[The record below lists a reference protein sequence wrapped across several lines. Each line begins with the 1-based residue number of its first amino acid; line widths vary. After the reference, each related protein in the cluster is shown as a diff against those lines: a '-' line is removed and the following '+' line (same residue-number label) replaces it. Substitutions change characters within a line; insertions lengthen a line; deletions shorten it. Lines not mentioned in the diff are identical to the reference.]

1 MKYSKEFKIGLFA
14 VLVGTVAFLLLN
26 YLRGNDIFN
35 REQEYIGYFDNIETL
50 TVSAPVLVKGYKA
63 GQVTE
68 IEYQTEEGN
77 FRVCCSVKKDF
88 RVPVDSRLVLFSTSI
103 MGGKGI
109 EVQMGSSDQIAEDE
123 AVLETGSVADLLTSL
138 GNNIGPVME
147 NLASVMDSLKVTV
160 AGVNRLLC
168 EENRKSVERT
178 LASLDRTIASA
189 SSLMNSL
196 NGKSAELESFIDNL
210 KIMSDKL
217 APVMDKVDS
226 TVGNLNTITASLGE
240 ADIKAMV
247 ESANSLLDR
256 IQDPDGTLGRLM
268 KDDSVYDSVDE
279 LVSDLDK
286 LIKAIQENPK
296 KYMKISVF

>member
-1 MKYSKEFKIGLFA
+1 MKFSKEFRIGFFA
-14 VLVGTVAFLLLN
+14 IVVGTVAFFLLN

-50 TVSAPVLVKGYKA
+50 TVSAPVMIKGYKA
-63 GQVTE
+63 GQVTD

-77 FRVCCSVKKDF
+77 FKVCCSVRRDF

-109 EVQMGSSDQIAEDE
+109 EVQMGTSDQIAKEDT
-123 AVLETGSVADLLTSL
+123 VLETGSVADLLTSL

-147 NLASVMDSLKVTV
+147 NLTSVMDSLKVTV

-168 EENRKSVERT
+168 EENRKAVERT
-178 LASLDRTIASA
+178 LASLDRTVANASA
-189 SSLMNSL
+189 LMASI

-210 KIMSDKL
+210 NSLSGKLTPIMEK
-217 APVMDKVDS
+217 ADS
-226 TVGNLNTITASLGE
+226 AMGSLNTIAANLSE
-240 ADIKAMV
+240 ADIKALV
-247 ESANSLLDR
+247 ESANSLLENV
-256 IQDPDGTLGRLM
+256 QDPDGTLGRLL
-268 KDDSVYDSVDE
+268 KDGSVYDSVEE
-279 LVSDLDK
+279 LVNDLDR

>member
-1 MKYSKEFKIGLFA
+1 MKFSKEFRIGFFA
-14 VLVGTVAFLLLN
+14 IVVGTVAFFLLN

-50 TVSAPVLVKGYKA
+50 TVSAPVMIKGYKA
-63 GQVTE
+63 GQVTD

-77 FRVCCSVKKDF
+77 FKVCCSVSRDF

-109 EVQMGSSDQIAEDE
+109 EVQMGTSDQIAEEDT
-123 AVLETGSVADLLTSL
+123 VLETGSVADLLTSL

-147 NLASVMDSLKVTV
+147 NLASVMDSLRITV

-168 EENRKSVERT
+168 EENRKTVERT
-178 LASLDRTIASA
+178 LASLDRTVASA
-189 SSLMNSL
+189 SALMASL

-210 KIMSDKL
+210 KAVSDKL
-217 APVMDKVDS
+217 APMMDKADAA
-226 TVGNLNTITASLGE
+226 VGNLNTITAQLSE
-240 ADIKAMV
+240 AEIKALV
-247 ESANSLLDR
+247 ESANSLLDKV
-256 IQDPDGTLGRLM
+256 QDSDGTLGRLM
-268 KDDSVYDSVDE
+268 KDGSVYDSVEE
-279 LVSDLDK
+279 LVGDLDK

-296 KYMKISVF
+296 KYIKISVF